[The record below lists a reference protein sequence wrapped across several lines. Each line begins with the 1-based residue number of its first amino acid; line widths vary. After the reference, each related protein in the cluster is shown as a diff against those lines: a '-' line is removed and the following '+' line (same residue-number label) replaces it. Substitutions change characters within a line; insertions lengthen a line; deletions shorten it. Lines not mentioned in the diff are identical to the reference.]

1 MKSNCGRTPSRYWG
15 LLFFIF
21 FQSGEAAITDVFDL
35 EADFRS
41 YFFQRDFKGGTRDQE
56 SLAFGG
62 ILRATIHAHPN
73 LKTVV
78 SLYTSQ
84 GAWLNDENKD
94 VYNLLA
100 KDDNGRHK
108 NYTALGE
115 AYIDGGS
122 ESLHLR
128 LGRQEMTTPWIN
140 RHDVRMTPQSFD
152 AAVLAWALTES
163 DVLYFCHVT
172 GMKYKTDTSA
182 KPMSETAGFG
192 GDEPVSCLGLEG
204 RESVDYKFWI
214 YRAYKM
220 WDDLYLRLDYQPDEA
235 SWYMNGRYLKRISAD
250 DSLAG
255 DQDTWHAGISAGL
268 TLGMLDLFAAHSRN
282 GNRDILRKW
291 GHDITISNQVE
302 VADRA
307 RESAW
312 LLGMTYRLES
322 VPGLQFALSGSILDT
337 PDSGNRQSPDRNE
350 YNLDLQ
356 YRLIPWSANTT
367 VRVRHAWIRE
377 TGAGAENLNDLRFY
391 LRYTVELI

>member
-1 MKSNCGRTPSRYWG
+1 MFLQT
-15 LLFFIF
+15 
-21 FQSGEAAITDVFDL
+21 GEAAITDVFDL

-41 YFFQRDFKGGTRDQE
+41 YFFQRDFKGQTRDRE

-62 ILRATIHAHPN
+62 ILRAGFHPYSG
-73 LKTVV
+73 LSAMV
-78 SLYTSQ
+78 SIYTSQ
-84 GAWLNDENKD
+84 GAGLNDETKD

-115 AYIDGGS
+115 AYIEAGS

-152 AAVLAWALTES
+152 AVVLAWTLSES
-163 DVLYFCHVT
+163 DDLYLCHVT
-172 GMKYKTDTSA
+172 RMKYKTDTSS
-182 KPMSETAGFG
+182 KSMSETAGFG

-204 RESVDYKFWI
+204 RDSVNYKFWA
-214 YRAYKM
+214 YRAQKL
-220 WDDLYLRLDYQPDEA
+220 WDDLYLRLDYRPDEA
-235 SWYMNGRYLKRISAD
+235 FWHVNGRYLKRISAD

-255 DQDTWHAGISAGL
+255 DQDTWHAGISTGL
-268 TLGMLDLFAAHSRN
+268 TLGKLDLYAAHSRN
-282 GNRDILRKW
+282 GDRDILRKW

-312 LLGMTYRLES
+312 LLGMEYRPQS
-322 VPGLQFALSGSILDT
+322 VPGLQFALSGSTLDT
-337 PDSGNRQSPDRNE
+337 PDSGSRQSPDRNE
-350 YNLDLQ
+350 YNLDIQ
-356 YRLIPWSANTT
+356 YRLIPWSARTSL
-367 VRVRHAWIRE
+367 RARHAWIRE
-377 TGAGAENLNDLRFY
+377 TGAGAENRNDLRFY
-391 LRYTVELI
+391 LRYTMELI

>member
-1 MKSNCGRTPSRYWG
+1 MTSNCWRVPSQYG
-15 LLFFIF
+15 VLLLFMF
-21 FQSGEAAITDVFDL
+21 FQTGEAATSDVFDL

-41 YFFQRDFKGGTRDQE
+41 YFFQRDFKGGTQDQE

-62 ILRATIHAHPN
+62 ILRASIHPYSS
-73 LKTVV
+73 LMTVV

-84 GAWLNDENKD
+84 GAGLNDKTKD

-115 AYIDGGS
+115 AYIDAGT
-122 ESLHLR
+122 ESLRLR

-152 AAVLAWALTES
+152 AVVLAWKLTES
-163 DVLYFCHVT
+163 DDLYFCHVT
-172 GMKYKTDTSA
+172 RMKYKTDTSA
-182 KPMSETAGFG
+182 KAMSESAGFG
-192 GDEPVSCLGLEG
+192 DDEPVSCLGLEG
-204 RESVDYKFWI
+204 QGRVDYKFWA

-220 WDDLYLRLDYQPDEA
+220 WDDLYLRLDYQPDSA
-235 SWYMNGRYLKRISAD
+235 FWYMNCRFLKRLSSD

-255 DQDTWHAGISAGL
+255 DQDTWHAGISFGL
-268 TLGMLDLFAAHSRN
+268 TLGRLDLYAAHSRN

-291 GHDITISNQVE
+291 GHDTTISNQVE

-307 RESAW
+307 RELAW
-312 LLGMTYRLES
+312 LLGMKYRPQS
-322 VPGLQFALSGSILDT
+322 VPGLEFALSGCILNT
-337 PDSGNRQSPDRNE
+337 PDSGSHQSPDRSE
-350 YNLDLQ
+350 YNIDLQ
-356 YRLIPWSANTT
+356 YRLVPWSERTSLRA
-367 VRVRHAWIRE
+367 RHAWIRE
-377 TGAGAENLNDLRFY
+377 TGAGAENRNDLRLY